1 MPEVVCMETGHP
13 QGDAPIGADFR
24 SCGQCSR
31 AGASPAPTIH
41 GRGKP
46 LRVEVPWNDERA

>member
-1 MPEVVCMETGHP
+1 METGHP